1 MTELHS
7 LLTTH
12 ALRLMA
18 QDATANAA
26 TKGKSL
32 LDYINDG
39 GLIGYI
45 IIALSFVAVAL
56 IIAHLVQV
64 RLTRLAPPEIVTRL
78 HELLRAGDVAGA
90 IRYAQAEENDCFFA
104 RVVGGA
110 LARCARSPFGFL
122 ELKAALEEEGTEQ
135 VTRLQR
141 STDGIGLVATVA
153 PMLGLLGTVVGMVG
167 AFETISQTD
176 GFAKPGQLAGDISL
190 ALITTVQGLVVAIP
204 CTAAYVWTRNR
215 IDRISG
221 EVAELV
227 EELASHVE
235 AAPAAHGV
243 APGRPLPPRHGP
255 APVPGPAPA
264 PRPIGP
270 VGGPAPSGGVA
281 PA

>member
-1 MTELHS
+1 MTDLHD
-7 LLTTH
+7 LLTTP
-12 ALRLMA
+12 AIWLLA
-18 QDATANAA
+18 QDAPAA
-26 TKGKSL
+26 AAEGGKTL

-39 GLIGYI
+39 GLIGYVI
-45 IIALSFVAVAL
+45 LALSFVAVSL

-64 RLTRLAPPEIVTRL
+64 RLAKLAPPEIVTRL
-78 HELLRAGDVAGA
+78 HELLRARDVSGA

-135 VTRLQR
+135 VSRLQR
-141 STDGIGLVATVA
+141 STDGIGLIASVA

-204 CTAAYVWTRNR
+204 CTAAYAWTRGR
-215 IDRISG
+215 IDRVTG
-221 EVAELV
+221 EVAELI

-235 AAPAAHGV
+235 AAPAQTA
-243 APGRPLPPRHGP
+243 APARQMPPRP
-255 APVPGPAPA
+255 APMAGQMPQQPS
-264 PRPIGP
+264 PRPM
-270 VGGPAPSGGVA
+270 GGPAPSGGVA

>member
-1 MTELHS
+1 MTELQH

-12 ALRLMA
+12 AIRLLA
-18 QDATANAA
+18 QDAPAAEAA
-26 TKGKSL
+26 TSGKTL

-45 IIALSFVAVAL
+45 ILALSFVAVAL

-64 RLTRLAPPEIVTRL
+64 RLAKLAPPEIVTRM
-78 HELLRAGDVAGA
+78 HELLRSGDVSGA
-90 IRYAQAEENDCFFA
+90 VRYAQAEENDSFFA

-135 VTRLQR
+135 VARLQR
-141 STDGIGLVATVA
+141 STDGIGLIASVA

-204 CTAAYVWTRNR
+204 CTALYAWTRSR
-215 IDRISG
+215 IERITG

-235 AAPAAHGV
+235 AAPAQAASGH
-243 APGRPLPPRHGP
+243 APR
-255 APVPGPAPA
+255 PA
-264 PRPIGP
+264 PRPVSMNTAAQVAP
-270 VGGPAPSGGVA
+270 TTPRPMGGGAAPGGVA

>member
-1 MTELHS
+1 MLDLQHTLA
-7 LLTTH
+7 TH
-12 ALRLMA
+12 AVRLLA
-18 QDATANAA
+18 QDADPAPS
-26 TKGKSL
+26 GKTL

-39 GLIGYI
+39 GLIGYVI
-45 IIALSFVAVAL
+45 VALSFAAVAL
-56 IIAHLVQV
+56 VIAHLVQV
-64 RLTRLAPPEIVTRL
+64 RLAKLAPPEIVTRL
-78 HELLRAGDVAGA
+78 HELLRAGDVSGA
-90 IRYAQAEENDCFFA
+90 VRYAQAEENDSFFA

-141 STDGIGLVATVA
+141 STDGIGLIASVA

-215 IDRISG
+215 IDRITG

-235 AAPAAHGV
+235 AAPAHSA
-243 APGRPLPPRHGP
+243 APARPLPRV
-255 APVPGPAPA
+255 APSPGAAMPA
-264 PRPIGP
+264 PRPIG
-270 VGGPAPSGGVA
+270 GPSPTGGVA